1 MKGEELIFEGDEMHI
16 VKFYGNLYSVKE
28 EEE

>member
-1 MKGEELIFEGDEMHI
+1 MNVEDLIFEGDEMHI
-16 VKFYGNLYSVKE
+16 DKFYGNLYSVKE

>member
-1 MKGEELIFEGDEMHI
+1 MKVEELIFEGDDLHI